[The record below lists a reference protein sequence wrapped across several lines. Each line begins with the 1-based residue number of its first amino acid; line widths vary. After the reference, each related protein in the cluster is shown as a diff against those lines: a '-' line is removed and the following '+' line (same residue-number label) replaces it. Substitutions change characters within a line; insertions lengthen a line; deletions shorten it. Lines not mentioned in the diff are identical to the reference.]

1 MNLSP
6 LSTRE
11 ASLCKLVPQ
20 SHSLKMYSRLPLVI
34 AALSNVAFAHFILQY
49 PPSLGFDDSI
59 EGTAPCGGFPVVFNS
74 SDANLPVGAFSTS
87 MLSTHPQA
95 QWLFRGTLS
104 KQAPFNWTNLLP
116 VVMETGLGQFCPTGL
131 SAPPEFAGSIRS
143 HSGPAGCCGRPSLSG
158 ESRLLEGT

>member
-1 MNLSP
+1 MYP
-6 LSTRE
+6 
-11 ASLCKLVPQ
+11 KLF
-20 SHSLKMYSRLPLVI
+20 LVI
-34 AALSNVAFAHFILQY
+34 ATVSNVAFSHFILQY
-49 PPSLGFDDSI
+49 PPSLGFDDGI

-74 SDANLPVGAFSTS
+74 SDVDIPVNGFSAS

-131 SAPPEFAGSIRS
+131 SAPPEFAGQ
-143 HSGPAGCCGRPSLSG
+143 SGLIQVQQDAADGLLYQV
-158 ESRLLEGT
+158 SRVFLKVLEGDADHVPSALLSTSYLAPT